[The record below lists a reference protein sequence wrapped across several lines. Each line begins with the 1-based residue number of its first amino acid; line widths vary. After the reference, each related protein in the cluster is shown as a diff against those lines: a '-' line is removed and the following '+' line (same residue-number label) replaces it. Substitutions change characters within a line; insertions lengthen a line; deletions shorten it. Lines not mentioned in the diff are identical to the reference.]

1 MKCTIIQQTLVCNA
15 AENLICKS
23 LDLLDIQYNSYSA
36 IGFNFSRSLESS
48 KEKEKFI
55 LEITLTFNMY
65 VLLGEVMNFEISSH
79 AFKLCL
85 ICMQVMHVISS
96 YAFIIKGRSSSVL

>member
-1 MKCTIIQQTLVCNA
+1 MECTFE
-15 AENLICKS
+15 ENKI
-23 LDLLDIQYNSYSA
+23 
-36 IGFNFSRSLESS
+36 LESS

-85 ICMQVMHVISS
+85 ICLQVMHVWYQVMHLSLNGDRLAYYS
-96 YAFIIKGRSSSVL
+96 PIK